1 MNAKWVG
8 LLVAVLAVLV
18 AAPAAR
24 AAGEL
29 ERHFGDQGKAV
40 LPLRLGVP
48 WHQADVHLATAP
60 DGDIVE
66 AAGDVVARFSASGSL
81 DTAFGELGLVNVA
94 LPGHARFELGDVGVD
109 PEGRVVL
116 VGSALTGSGAKARS
130 AAAILRYLP
139 DGQLDP
145 SFGSGGVVIGTFGLR
160 SGSLGGRAAVDA
172 SLGGVDQQGRI
183 TFVLSTSETEARC
196 GGPAQATTH
205 ARALARLTPAGALD
219 STFGNGGITRIA
231 PLESVAQIALG
242 KGGGAVLVGS
252 VRSRC
257 GSGPES
263 AALSIGADGR
273 LRRGFAEH
281 GVRRFPGRIASI
293 TLDGSGRTVILFK
306 EKKKKG
312 TANRNLTKL
321 LRLLPD
327 GELDPAFSGGWVY
340 YESTGPLYKWSSAVV
355 EPGGGIVL
363 VGTLVRPL
371 PEGKKQDGIGVHRWV
386 MAEPIQPDGQL
397 GSGFGWLG
405 YIAIMRFGSTGDAT
419 ATDAVVDS
427 EGELLIAGAIRKPG
441 LAPEGGLLL
450 ARLELR
456 HPDHG

>member
-1 MNAKWVG
+1 MNAKWAG
-8 LLVAVLAVLV
+8 LLAAVIAVLV
-18 AAPAAR
+18 AAPAAH

-29 ERHFGDQGKAV
+29 ERHFGEGGKAV
-40 LPLRLGVP
+40 LPLPLGVP

-66 AAGDVVARFSASGSL
+66 AAGDVVVRFSASGSL
-81 DTAFGELGLVNVA
+81 DPAFGERGLVNVA
-94 LPGHARFELGDVGVD
+94 LPGRARFELGDVGVD

-116 VGSALTGSGAKARS
+116 MGTALTGSGAKARS
-130 AAAILRYLP
+130 SAAVLRYLP
-139 DGQLDP
+139 DGQLDS
-145 SFGSGGVVIGTFGLR
+145 SFGSGGIVIGTFGLR
-160 SGSLGGRAAVDA
+160 SESLGGITAVRA

-183 TFVLSTSETEARC
+183 TFVLSTSEEEARC
-196 GGPAQATTH
+196 GGPAQATTRT
-205 ARALARLTPAGALD
+205 RALARLTPAGALD
-219 STFGNGGITRIA
+219 PTFGKGGITRIA

-242 KGGGAVLVGS
+242 KGGGAILAGS

-257 GSGPES
+257 TSGPES

-273 LRRGFAEH
+273 RRLGFADR

-293 TLDGSGRTVILFK
+293 TLDGSGRTVVLFK
-306 EKKKKG
+306 EKRERG
-312 TANRNLTKL
+312 TADQNLTKL

-327 GELDPAFSGGWVY
+327 GELDPDFSGGWVY
-340 YESTGPLYKWSSAVV
+340 YESTGPLYKWSTPVV

-371 PEGKKQDGIGVHRWV
+371 PENKKQDGIAVHRWV
-386 MAEPIQPDGQL
+386 MAEPIRPDGQL

-405 YIAIMRFGSTGDAT
+405 YISIMRFGSTGDAT

-456 HPDHG
+456 HPNAG